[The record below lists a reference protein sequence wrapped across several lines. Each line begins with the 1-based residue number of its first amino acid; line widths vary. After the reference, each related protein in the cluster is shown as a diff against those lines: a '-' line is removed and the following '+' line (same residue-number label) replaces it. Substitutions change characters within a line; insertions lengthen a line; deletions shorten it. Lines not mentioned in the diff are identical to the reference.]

1 MFIHFNW
8 GKKVK
13 EKFDF
18 ENFLF
23 LLVPDNWKEEERKK
37 ISPCPW
43 LYKDLCLYDNRKVDL
58 LDMETASEKPVSK
71 KMLIIIMAIYF
82 LHVVPTEQI

>member
-1 MFIHFNW
+1 M
-8 GKKVK
+8 
-13 EKFDF
+13 
-18 ENFLF
+18 
-23 LLVPDNWKEEERKK
+23 LLSFSYYFQTTGRKRKKK

-58 LDMETASEKPVSK
+58 LDMETASENSVR

-82 LHVVPTEQI
+82 LHVVSTEQRLNF